1 MCVTDDPRRSR
12 QSPRLM
18 IAVAPPSEAA
28 RANTIGLRNR
38 CERVDVL
45 ARDRMRKQP
54 RADLLDPQV
63 ARHLD
68 MRSTQASSNFPCTYS
83 FLMYPQANATTAG
96 RAARGGG
103 RLRRGRGAEL
113 CVGRTAHSGYDENER
128 LARAAELGECRIGRM
143 TPQKR
148 VAAERHAYCFLRA
161 ASLLPR
167 RKEIPVR
174 IAFCCTAAGV
184 RPSSLAV
191 RAAEIPAFA
200 NALRFLSSPVLQ
212 DTPLRAEHEWST
224 ELGPK
229 DFARLKEL
237 LSRVWENPLTR

>member
-167 RKEIPVR
+167 RKD
-174 IAFCCTAAGV
+174 
-184 RPSSLAV
+184 

-212 DTPLRAEHEWST
+212 DTPLRAGGFLLLPGDLIVMLGLLPST
-224 ELGPK
+224 WWP
-229 DFARLKEL
+229 
-237 LSRVWENPLTR
+237 SRRSCAASLRAP